1 MEINGNEEF
10 QNQDDIVL
18 DVDYK
23 ELSHQETIGT
33 LSEKFDIGRTS
44 MNTLVTG
51 LEKGN
56 VLSTSNKPKGSW
68 RKLNDNDIEIIKKAV
83 DLIKTEDLS
92 ISAAVDKMVAEY
104 NNEKIPPKNTSELY
118 KRLKSES
125 SEQQMELMQQISRT
139 NEQMKIALIEYME
152 NIKAKLDEIDN
163 LNRKLEES
171 ERARQEDR
179 IAFDQKTDEITKKLQ
194 DIEQLQKEL
203 IETKEEL
210 EKEKSK
216 GFFKSFLDRI
226 CTTYV

>member
-44 MNTLVTG
+44 MNSLVTG

-83 DLIKTEDLS
+83 DLIKTQDLS

-118 KRLKSES
+118 KRLKSEN
-125 SEQQMELMQQISRT
+125 SEQQMELMQQITRT
-139 NEQMKIALIEYME
+139 NEQMKIALIEYMDS
-152 NIKAKLDEIDN
+152 IKAKLDEIDN

-179 IAFDQKTDEITKKLQ
+179 FAFDQKTDEITKKLQ

-216 GFFKSFLDRI
+216 GFFKKLFG
-226 CTTYV
+226 

>member
-171 ERARQEDR
+171 ERARQDDR

-216 GFFKSFLDRI
+216 GFFKKLFG
-226 CTTYV
+226 

>member
-118 KRLKSES
+118 KRLKSEN
-125 SEQQMELMQQISRT
+125 SEQQMELMQQITRT
-139 NEQMKIALIEYME
+139 NEQMKIALIEYMDS
-152 NIKAKLDEIDN
+152 IKAKLDEIDN

-194 DIEQLQKEL
+194 DIEQIQKEL

-216 GFFKSFLDRI
+216 GFFKKLFG
-226 CTTYV
+226 

>member
-44 MNTLVTG
+44 MNSLVTG

-83 DLIKTEDLS
+83 DLIKTQDLS
-92 ISAAVDKMVAEY
+92 ISAAVDKMVAEH

-118 KRLKSES
+118 KRLKSEN
-125 SEQQMELMQQISRT
+125 SEQQMELMQQITRT
-139 NEQMKIALIEYME
+139 NEQMKNVLIEYMDS
-152 NIKAKLDEIDN
+152 IKAKLDEIDN

-216 GFFKSFLDRI
+216 GFFKKLFG
-226 CTTYV
+226 

>member
-51 LEKGN
+51 LEKGK

-118 KRLKSES
+118 KRLKSEN
-125 SEQQMELMQQISRT
+125 SEQQMELMQQITRT

-216 GFFKSFLDRI
+216 GFFKKLFG
-226 CTTYV
+226 

>member
-210 EKEKSK
+210 EKEKNK
-216 GFFKSFLDRI
+216 GFFKKLFG
-226 CTTYV
+226 

>member
-194 DIEQLQKEL
+194 DIEQHQKEL

-216 GFFKSFLDRI
+216 GFFKKLFG
-226 CTTYV
+226 

>member
-152 NIKAKLDEIDN
+152 NIKAKIDEIDN

-216 GFFKSFLDRI
+216 GFFKKLFG
-226 CTTYV
+226 

>member
-51 LEKGN
+51 LEKGD

-216 GFFKSFLDRI
+216 GFFKKLFG
-226 CTTYV
+226 

>member
-210 EKEKSK
+210 EIEKSK
-216 GFFKSFLDRI
+216 GFFKKLFG
-226 CTTYV
+226 

>member
-118 KRLKSES
+118 KRLKSEN
-125 SEQQMELMQQISRT
+125 SEQQMELMQQITRT
-139 NEQMKIALIEYME
+139 NEQMKIALIGYMDS
-152 NIKAKLDEIDN
+152 IKAKLDEIDN

-216 GFFKSFLDRI
+216 GFFKKLFG
-226 CTTYV
+226 

>member
-1 MEINGNEEF
+1 
-10 QNQDDIVL
+10 
-18 DVDYK
+18 
-23 ELSHQETIGT
+23 
-33 LSEKFDIGRTS
+33 

-118 KRLKSES
+118 KRLKSEN
-125 SEQQMELMQQISRT
+125 SEQQMELMQQITRT
-139 NEQMKIALIEYME
+139 NEQMKIALIEYMDS
-152 NIKAKLDEIDN
+152 IKAKLDEIDN
-163 LNRKLEES
+163 LNMKLEES

-216 GFFKSFLDRI
+216 GFFKKLFG
-226 CTTYV
+226 

>member
-44 MNTLVTG
+44 MNSLVTG

-83 DLIKTEDLS
+83 DLIKTQDLS

-118 KRLKSES
+118 KRLKSEN
-125 SEQQMELMQQISRT
+125 SEQQMELMQQITRT
-139 NEQMKIALIEYME
+139 NEQMKIALIEYMDSV
-152 NIKAKLDEIDN
+152 KAKLDEIDN

-216 GFFKSFLDRI
+216 GFFKKLFG
-226 CTTYV
+226 

>member
-152 NIKAKLDEIDN
+152 NIKAKLDEIDK

-216 GFFKSFLDRI
+216 GFFKKLFG
-226 CTTYV
+226 

>member
-44 MNTLVTG
+44 MNSLVTG

-83 DLIKTEDLS
+83 DLIKTQDLS

-118 KRLKSES
+118 KRLKSEN
-125 SEQQMELMQQISRT
+125 SEQQMELMQQITRT
-139 NEQMKIALIEYME
+139 NEQMKIALIEYMDS
-152 NIKAKLDEIDN
+152 IKAKLDEIDN

-179 IAFDQKTDEITKKLQ
+179 IAFGQKTDEITKKLQ

-216 GFFKSFLDRI
+216 GFFKKLFG
-226 CTTYV
+226 

>member
-216 GFFKSFLDRI
+216 GFFKKLFG
-226 CTTYV
+226 

>member
-118 KRLKSES
+118 KRLKSEN
-125 SEQQMELMQQISRT
+125 SEQQMELMQQITRT

-179 IAFDQKTDEITKKLQ
+179 FAFDQKTDEITKKLQ

-216 GFFKSFLDRI
+216 GFFKKLFG
-226 CTTYV
+226 

>member
-163 LNRKLEES
+163 LNRRLEES

-216 GFFKSFLDRI
+216 GFFKKLFG
-226 CTTYV
+226 